1 MASRNDRRERNER
14 LLDALNKAEL
24 TPAALAA
31 RVSVDPKTVERWI
44 THGRTPYPKHMHQVA
59 AVLGAPERWLWE
71 HAIDEERRA
80 HAAQSEVVR
89 VYAHRHQIP
98 NDTWLRL
105 FTDAAERIDVLV
117 YAGLFLP
124 EQTPGLCELFASK
137 AEAGVQVRLLLGDPD
152 SEHVRIR
159 GEEEGIGDAVATK
172 IRNVLHL
179 YRSLFDSKVDMRL
192 HATTLYTSIYRGDE
206 QMIACTHVLGLPGAQ
221 SPALELRRLAAGD
234 LFDTYTGCF
243 ERVWAAASPIV
254 DRAG

>member
-1 MASRNDRRERNER
+1 MSRNER
-14 LLDALNKAEL
+14 LLEALNKAAL
-24 TPAALAA
+24 TPEGLAD

-44 THGRTPYPKHMHQVA
+44 TQGRTPYPRHRHQLA
-59 AVLGAPERWLWE
+59 ATLGAPERWLWPD
-71 HAIDEERRA
+71 AIDDERRA

-105 FTDAAERIDVLV
+105 FTEATECIDVLV

-137 AEAGVQVRLLLGDPD
+137 AEHGVQVRLLLGDPD

-179 YRSLFDSKVDMRL
+179 YRSLLDSRVEVRL

-206 QMIACTHVLGLPGAQ
+206 QMIANTHVLGLPGAQ

-234 LFDTYTGCF
+234 LFDTYAGCF
-243 ERVWAAASPIV
+243 ARVWGQAVAIA